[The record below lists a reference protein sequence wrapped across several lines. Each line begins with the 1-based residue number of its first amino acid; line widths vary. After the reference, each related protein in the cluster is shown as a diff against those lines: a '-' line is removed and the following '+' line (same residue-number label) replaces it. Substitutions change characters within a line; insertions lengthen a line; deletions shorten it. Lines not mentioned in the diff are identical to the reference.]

1 MAFSSTITETTVF
14 GNKRVA
20 YGTFT
25 NGGSDT
31 GGDIETGL
39 NRVDFIHLQVTGS
52 AVDANSPAVN
62 ETFPL
67 ASGNVTIVTTADT
80 DGIWV
85 AYGN

>member
-1 MAFSSTITETTVF
+1 MF

-39 NRVDFIHLQVTGS
+39 NRVDFIHLQVRGS
-52 AVDANSPAVN
+52 AVDTNAPAVN

>member
-25 NGGSDT
+25 NGVSDT

-52 AVDANSPAVN
+52 AVDTNAPAVN

-67 ASGNVTIVTTADT
+67 ASGNVTIVTTANT